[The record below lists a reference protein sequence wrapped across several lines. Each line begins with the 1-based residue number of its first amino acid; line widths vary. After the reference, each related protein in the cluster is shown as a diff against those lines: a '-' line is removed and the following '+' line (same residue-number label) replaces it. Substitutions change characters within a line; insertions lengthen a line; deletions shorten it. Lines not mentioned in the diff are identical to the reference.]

1 MRKNIYLYGFLI
13 VVCLFNLLK
22 SIGQPNQTEFDNY
35 ITISNGQFWDGN
47 SHFYPV
53 CVNYLVEY
61 LSDRSDPYS
70 PVYYISPLL
79 SYSNIKRY
87 HYDTF
92 RHGFPV
98 DTSEHWG
105 YGMCVQN
112 ILLNS
117 WANIYHYDSQHPNS
131 PWQYVWTNMG
141 NGQIGN
147 WNYAPGDVILSGHFN
162 DSTYCSIICIRNQGH
177 LKNALCQRLYSSS
190 WTTYWTSTSLPN
202 ETYIGSWILGNQDK
216 YYVGDFSG
224 DGIDELLCV
233 QATNG
238 TSDKMTLM
246 QYNASWS
253 TLWSNNGISEGVDIC
268 PYRANLHVGNFDSD
282 RADELLGINSW
293 ATKFD
298 LNSSNQWNWSWS
310 TYESGKL
317 SDWAVNLEHHAFF
330 MKTVTD
336 VPDYLFV
343 FRGNP
348 RIDFKFDGYSFD
360 P

>member
-1 MRKNIYLYGFLI
+1 MYGFLI

-61 LSDRSDPYS
+61 LSDSSDPYS

-105 YGMCVQN
+105 YGN
-112 ILLNS
+112 DGTTER
-117 WANIYHYDSQHPNS
+117 DSAGIKLENDLRRMDS
-131 PWQYVWTNMG
+131 LGFNVVRL
-141 NGQIGN
+141 
-147 WNYAPGDVILSGHFN
+147 AP
-162 DSTYCSIICIRNQGH
+162 T
-177 LKNALCQRLYSSS
+177 AS
-190 WTTYWTSTSLPN
+190 WTDTY
-202 ETYIGSWILGNQDK
+202 
-216 YYVGDFSG
+216 
-224 DGIDELLCV
+224 
-233 QATNG
+233 
-238 TSDKMTLM
+238 
-246 QYNASWS
+246 
-253 TLWSNNGISEGVDIC
+253 

-310 TYESGKL
+310 TYESGRL
-317 SDWAVNLEHHAFF
+317 SDWTVNPAHRIFF
-330 MKTVTD
+330 MKTMTD
-336 VPDYLFV
+336 VPDYMFV
-343 FRGNP
+343 GRWIPNNYFR
-348 RIDFKFDGYSFD
+348 FDGYSFD